1 MNNNHLYW
9 SIQSNNNLKNLLPP
23 TQMIKM
29 PGNKY
34 KMNKP
39 IESHRILI
47 QFHQTLIE
55 FLRIALI
62 AKVDWSN
69 SILQIW
75 TRSATKIFK
84 ITKSSKLK
92 TFNKRNYRLL
102 CKMMTMVTNKW
113 IHKIKNFIQNIFQLI
128 QRVKVNLK
136 PYNSIQLKMNWI
148 WIKLNLNRW
157 PKYNIA
163 LTIQE
168 KMCLQIW
175 KVIKINHLYPVI
187 NLSNLINTNRNNQA
201 NNSKKVNMVI
211 IVRRKNNKMCIQLR
225 EIRVRKKIIY
235 NLILTL
241 MKTIN

>member
-1 MNNNHLYW
+1 
-9 SIQSNNNLKNLLPP
+9 
-23 TQMIKM
+23 
-29 PGNKY
+29 
-34 KMNKP
+34 
-39 IESHRILI
+39 
-47 QFHQTLIE
+47 
-55 FLRIALI
+55 
-62 AKVDWSN
+62 
-69 SILQIW
+69 
-75 TRSATKIFK
+75 
-84 ITKSSKLK
+84 
-92 TFNKRNYRLL
+92 
-102 CKMMTMVTNKW
+102 MTMVTNKR